1 MIVLSSAT
9 TWRSVTRLV
18 LLVILGLSACA
29 GIVYWALLGSLLG
42 VVVSALAPGRLAM
55 WIVTAGSAKG

>member
-42 VVVSALAPGRLAM
+42 VVVSALATGRLAM
-55 WIVTAGSAKG
+55 WVVAAGSAKG